1 MMKWGE
7 GETIIRSINN
17 KSNQEETRRKK
28 QVDIAGTQKIEEGGN
43 ACQEKNNYI
52 IQYNKTIL

>member
-1 MMKWGE
+1 MKCGE

-28 QVDIAGTQKIEEGGN
+28 QVDIADTRKIEEQMWKE
-43 ACQEKNNYI
+43 AMPVKRKI
-52 IQYNKTIL
+52 II